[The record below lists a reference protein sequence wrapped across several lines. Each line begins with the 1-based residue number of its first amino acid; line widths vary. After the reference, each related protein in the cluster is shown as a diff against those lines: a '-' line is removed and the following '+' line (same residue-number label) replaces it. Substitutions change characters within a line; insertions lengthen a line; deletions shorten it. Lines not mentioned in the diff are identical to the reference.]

1 MTSVDAAVTARVIA
15 MLIERF
21 PQAFSLD
28 ERQKKPLKVGIFRDL
43 MLALDGS
50 VNEFALSTALAAYCS
65 TLGYLKR
72 CREGRKRINLAGEWV
87 GEVSAAEAKF
97 ARCQRDRLE
106 DVAALKR
113 CRR

>member
-1 MTSVDAAVTARVIA
+1 MTSVDAAVNARVIA

-50 VNEFALSTALAAYCS
+50 VNEFALSTALAAYCG

-72 CREGRKRINLAGEWV
+72 CREGRKRVGLDGAWV
-87 GEVSAAEAKF
+87 GSVSAAEAKF
-97 ARCQRDRLE
+97 ARIARDRLE
-106 DVAALKR
+106 DAAAL
-113 CRR
+113 RRSRR

>member
-1 MTSVDAAVTARVIA
+1 VTSVDAAVTARVIA

-50 VNEFALSTALAAYCS
+50 VNEFALSTALAAYCG

-72 CREGRKRINLAGEWV
+72 CREGRKRVGLDGAWV
-87 GEVSAAEAKF
+87 GSVSAAEAKF
-97 ARCQRDRLE
+97 ARIARDRLE
-106 DVAALKR
+106 DAAAL
-113 CRR
+113 RRSRR